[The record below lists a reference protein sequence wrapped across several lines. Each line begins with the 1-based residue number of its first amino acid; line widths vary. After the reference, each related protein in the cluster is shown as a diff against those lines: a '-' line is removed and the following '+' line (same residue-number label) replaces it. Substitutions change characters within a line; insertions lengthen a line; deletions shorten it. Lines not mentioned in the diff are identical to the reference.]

1 MIFFWISIIF
11 LILFC
16 RVLIEGVKY
25 HADNP
30 SMIGKTFLR
39 LERDFD
45 KHVIYCRDEPNA
57 QDFYHDHKDV
67 REFFQVSLKKSI
79 FHFFNMIYGAQSIVR
94 DQNLCEL
101 FVFALQL
108 SKAADETFQNQQMN
122 ESVLFDFFCR
132 CIYSRWQIS
141 IFLMHFI
148 LRQWSRGF
156 SEFFSIR
163 NLSHLKEIFAIL
175 SVFDVKWKE
184 ENRLNIVILF
194 FCGNISHS
202 LQWSLIL

>member
-1 MIFFWISIIF
+1 
-11 LILFC
+11 
-16 RVLIEGVKY
+16 
-25 HADNP
+25 
-30 SMIGKTFLR
+30 
-39 LERDFD
+39 
-45 KHVIYCRDEPNA
+45 
-57 QDFYHDHKDV
+57 
-67 REFFQVSLKKSI
+67 
-79 FHFFNMIYGAQSIVR
+79 MIYGAQSIVR
-94 DQNLCEL
+94 DQKLCEL
-101 FVFALQL
+101 FVFALQ
-108 SKAADETFQNQQMN
+108 KKQPDFAADETFQNQQTN
-122 ESVLFDFFCR
+122 KSVLFDFFCR

-184 ENRLNIVILF
+184 ENSLNIVILF

>member
-1 MIFFWISIIF
+1 
-11 LILFC
+11 
-16 RVLIEGVKY
+16 
-25 HADNP
+25 
-30 SMIGKTFLR
+30 MIGKTFLR

-148 LRQWSRGF
+148 LRQ
-156 SEFFSIR
+156 
-163 NLSHLKEIFAIL
+163 
-175 SVFDVKWKE
+175 
-184 ENRLNIVILF
+184 
-194 FCGNISHS
+194 
-202 LQWSLIL
+202 